1 MKRVLAGLVIVAYW
15 VVASGAGWA
24 AEFDHSPWDR
34 VLKQFVTETSRV
46 DYAALKAAPGDLNQY
61 VSQLAARSPVSR
73 PQEFPTR
80 EAQLA
85 YWINAYNALVMKSVI
100 EHWPTKS
107 VRDIGFLPY
116 SFFWLQKFEVG
127 GRKYTL
133 NHIEN
138 DFLRKQLQEPRIHFV
153 IVCAA
158 NSCPRLQREAFTA
171 QNTAGLLEEAVR
183 FFVNEPRNLK
193 IDRAANRVTVARILT
208 FFNEDFENHVRRA
221 GNARIGHP
229 LLDYI
234 WLYANSEHRAALEAL
249 QKPSVEDFAYDWGI
263 NDVNAPRT
271 TAKFATRQGDL

>member
-1 MKRVLAGLVIVAYW
+1 MKRVLAGLVIGAYW
-15 VVASGAGWA
+15 VVGCGAGWA

-34 VLKQFVTETSRV
+34 VLKRFVTETSRV

-61 VSQLAARSPVSR
+61 VSQLAARSPVSH

-80 EAQLA
+80 EGQLA

-116 SFFWLQKFEVG
+116 SFFWLQKFTVG

-133 NHIEN
+133 NNIEN
-138 DFLRKQLQEPRIHFV
+138 DFLREQLQEPRIHFV

-158 NSCPRLQREAFTA
+158 NSCPRLQREAFTPE
-171 QNTAGLLEEAVR
+171 NTERLLEEAVR

-193 IDRAANRVTVARILT
+193 IDRAQNRVTVARIFT
-208 FFNEDFENHVRRA
+208 FYTEDFENYARRT
-221 GNARIGHP
+221 GNSRMEHP

-234 WLYANSEHRAALEAL
+234 WLYASSENRAAVEAL
-249 QKPSVEDFAYDWGI
+249 QNPSVDDFAYDWGV
-263 NDVNAPRT
+263 NDVNAPRAT
-271 TAKFATRQGDL
+271 GKFGTKKGEL